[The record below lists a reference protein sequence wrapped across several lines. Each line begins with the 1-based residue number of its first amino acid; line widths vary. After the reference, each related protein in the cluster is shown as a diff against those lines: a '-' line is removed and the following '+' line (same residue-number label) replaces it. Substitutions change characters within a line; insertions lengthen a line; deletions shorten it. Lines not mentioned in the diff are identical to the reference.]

1 METRGIKYIF
11 PPAGGTAA
19 PWGGRRETSLQ
30 KRKEGYQMTKLYI
43 AYGSNM
49 DEKQMA
55 YRCPEAQLLG
65 TAEVEN
71 YRLLF
76 KGSKTGAYATI
87 ELEVGCRVPVLVWR
101 ITEQDERSLDRY
113 EGYPRFYYKKN
124 LEILFEGEWK
134 TAMVYIMHEE
144 NPLGIPSQRYQE
156 VISNAYR
163 KFGFDS
169 AILEKALADS
179 SVQKR

>member
-1 METRGIKYIF
+1 
-11 PPAGGTAA
+11 
-19 PWGGRRETSLQ
+19 
-30 KRKEGYQMTKLYI
+30 MTKLYI

-65 TAEVEN
+65 TAEVED

-87 ELEVGCRVPVLVWR
+87 EPQKGNRVPVLLWE
-101 ITEQDERSLDRY
+101 ITEQDERNLDRY
-113 EGYPRFYYKKN
+113 EGYPRFYYKKD
-124 LEILFEGEWK
+124 LEIEFGGERK

-169 AILEKALADS
+169 TILEKALAES
-179 SVQKR
+179 SIQKR

>member
-1 METRGIKYIF
+1 
-11 PPAGGTAA
+11 
-19 PWGGRRETSLQ
+19 
-30 KRKEGYQMTKLYI
+30 MTKLYI

-87 ELEVGCRVPVLVWR
+87 EPEKDSRVPVLLWE
-101 ITEQDERSLDRY
+101 ITEQDERNLDRY
-113 EGYPRFYYKKN
+113 EGYPRFYYKRE
-124 LEILFEGEWK
+124 LEILFEGERK

-144 NPLGIPSQRYQE
+144 NLLGMPSERYQK
-156 VISNAYR
+156 VILNAYR

-169 AILEKALADS
+169 SVLEKALADS
-179 SVQKR
+179 SVPKR

>member
-1 METRGIKYIF
+1 
-11 PPAGGTAA
+11 
-19 PWGGRRETSLQ
+19 
-30 KRKEGYQMTKLYI
+30 MTKLYI

-76 KGSKTGAYATI
+76 KGSKTGAAATI
-87 ELEVGCRVPVLVWR
+87 ETELVWR

-124 LEILFEGEWK
+124 LEILFEGERK
-134 TAMVYIMHEE
+134 TAMVYVMHEE

>member
-1 METRGIKYIF
+1 MGHKITYF
-11 PPAGGTAA
+11 PTAGGIAA
-19 PWGGRRETSLQ
+19 PWGGRRKTSLQ
-30 KRKEGYQMTKLYI
+30 KGKDGYKMTKLYI

-55 YRCPEAQLLG
+55 CRCPEAQLLG

-87 ELEVGCRVPVLVWR
+87 ESEEDSRVPVLLWK
-101 ITEQDERSLDRY
+101 ITEQDERNLDRY

-124 LEILFEGEWK
+124 LEILFEGERK

-144 NPLGIPSQRYQE
+144 NPLGMPGEWYQK
-156 VISNAYR
+156 VILNAYR
-163 KFGFDS
+163 KFGFDGS
-169 AILEKALADS
+169 VLEKALADS
-179 SVQKR
+179 SIPKR

>member
-1 METRGIKYIF
+1 
-11 PPAGGTAA
+11 
-19 PWGGRRETSLQ
+19 
-30 KRKEGYQMTKLYI
+30 MTKLYI

-65 TAEVEN
+65 TAAVED

-87 ELEVGCRVPVLVWR
+87 EPEKDSRVPVLLWE
-101 ITEQDERSLDRY
+101 ITEQDERNLDRY
-113 EGYPRFYYKKN
+113 EGYPRFYYKRE
-124 LEILFEGEWK
+124 LEILFEGERK
-134 TAMVYIMHEE
+134 AAMVYIMHEE

-156 VISNAYR
+156 VISDAYR

-179 SVQKR
+179 GVQKR

>member
-1 METRGIKYIF
+1 
-11 PPAGGTAA
+11 
-19 PWGGRRETSLQ
+19 
-30 KRKEGYQMTKLYI
+30 MTKLYI

-49 DEKQMA
+49 DKKQMA

-65 TAEVEN
+65 TAEVED

-87 ELEVGCRVPVLVWR
+87 EPEEGSRVPVLLWE

-113 EGYPRFYYKKN
+113 EGYPRFYYKRE
-124 LEILFEGEWK
+124 LEILFEGERK

-144 NPLGIPSQRYQE
+144 NPLGIPSKRYQD

-163 KFGFDS
+163 KFGFDGS
-169 AILEKALADS
+169 VLEKALMES
-179 SVQKR
+179 NILKR

>member
-1 METRGIKYIF
+1 
-11 PPAGGTAA
+11 
-19 PWGGRRETSLQ
+19 
-30 KRKEGYQMTKLYI
+30 MTKLYI

-65 TAEVEN
+65 TAAVED

-87 ELEVGCRVPVLVWR
+87 EPEVGCRVPVLVWR

-113 EGYPRFYYKKN
+113 EGCPTYYTKHRRKVMMDDGSE
-124 LEILFEGEWK
+124 LWG
-134 TAMVYIMHEE
+134 MVYIMKLIRPMPPMATYYHGIRAAYKQ
-144 NPLGIPSQRYQE
+144 LGFGSEINQVLKPALERSRKRIRLAQR
-156 VISNAYR
+156 
-163 KFGFDS
+163 
-169 AILEKALADS
+169 
-179 SVQKR
+179 